1 MASSTFFIPSVNVI
15 GADSLTDAMNM
26 MADYGFTRTLIVT
39 DNMLTKLGMA
49 GDVQKALE
57 ERNIFSVIYD
67 GTQPNPT
74 TENVAAGLKLLKENN
89 CDSVIS
95 LGGGSPHD
103 CAKGIALVAANG
115 GDIRDYE
122 GVDRSAKPQLPM
134 IAINTTAGTASE
146 MTRFCII
153 TDEARHIK
161 MAIVDKHVTPLL
173 SVNDSSLM
181 IGMPKSLTAATG
193 MDALT
198 HAIEAYVSIAAT
210 PITDACALK
219 AVTMIAENLP
229 LAVED
234 GSNAKAREAM
244 AYAQFLAGM
253 AFNNASLGYVHA
265 MAHQLGGFYNLPHGV
280 CNAVLLPHVQVFNS
294 KVAAARLRDCAAAM
308 GVNVTGKN
316 DAEGAE
322 ACINAIRE
330 LAKKVDI
337 PAGLRD
343 LNVKEEDF
351 ASHVY
356 PCYTSHR
363 KETIMTNNPPS
374 AQIKPGEYGFPLKL
388 KARYDNFI
396 GGEWVAP
403 ADGEYYQNL
412 TPVTG
417 QLLCEVASS
426 GKRDIDLALD
436 AAHKVKDKWAH
447 TSVQDRAAILFKI
460 ADRMEQN
467 LELLATAETWD
478 NGKPIRETSAADV
491 PLAIDHFRYFAS
503 CIRAQEGGISE
514 VDSETVAYHFH
525 EPLGVVGQIIPWN
538 FPLLMASWKMAPALA
553 AGNCVV
559 LKPARLTPLSVL
571 LLMEIVGDLLPPGV
585 VNVVNGAGGEIGEYL
600 ATSKRI
606 AKVAFTGSTEVGQQ
620 IMQYATQNIIPVTL
634 ELGGKSPNIFF
645 ADVMDEEDA
654 FFDKALEG
662 FALFAFNQGEVCTC
676 PSRALVQESIYERF
690 MERAIR
696 RVESIRSGNP
706 LDSVTQMGAQ
716 VSHGQLETILN
727 YIDIGKKEGADVL
740 TGGRRKLLEGELKDG
755 YYLEPTI
762 LFGQNNMRVFQEEIF
777 GPVLAVTTF
786 KTMDEALELA
796 NDTQYGLGAGV
807 WSRNGN
813 LAYKMG
819 RGIQA
824 GRVWTNCYHA
834 YPAHAAFGGYK
845 QSGIGRETHKMMLEH
860 YQQTKCLL
868 VSYSDKPLGLF

>member
-1 MASSTFFIPSVNVI
+1 MAASTFFIPSVNVI

-74 TENVAAGLKLLKENN
+74 TENVAAGLKLLKENNCDSVISLGGGSPHDCAKGIALVAANGGDIRDYEGVDRSAKPQLPMIAIILKENN

-351 ASHVY
+351 AVLA
-356 PCYTSHR
+356 
-363 KETIMTNNPPS
+363 TNALKDACGFTNPIQ
-374 AQIKPGEYGFPLKL
+374 ATHEEI
-388 KARYDNFI
+388 
-396 GGEWVAP
+396 VAI
-403 ADGEYYQNL
+403 Y
-412 TPVTG
+412 
-417 QLLCEVASS
+417 
-426 GKRDIDLALD
+426 
-436 AAHKVKDKWAH
+436 
-447 TSVQDRAAILFKI
+447 RAA
-460 ADRMEQN
+460 M
-467 LELLATAETWD
+467 
-478 NGKPIRETSAADV
+478 
-491 PLAIDHFRYFAS
+491 
-503 CIRAQEGGISE
+503 
-514 VDSETVAYHFH
+514 
-525 EPLGVVGQIIPWN
+525 
-538 FPLLMASWKMAPALA
+538 
-553 AGNCVV
+553 
-559 LKPARLTPLSVL
+559 
-571 LLMEIVGDLLPPGV
+571 
-585 VNVVNGAGGEIGEYL
+585 
-600 ATSKRI
+600 
-606 AKVAFTGSTEVGQQ
+606 
-620 IMQYATQNIIPVTL
+620 
-634 ELGGKSPNIFF
+634 
-645 ADVMDEEDA
+645 
-654 FFDKALEG
+654 
-662 FALFAFNQGEVCTC
+662 
-676 PSRALVQESIYERF
+676 
-690 MERAIR
+690 
-696 RVESIRSGNP
+696 
-706 LDSVTQMGAQ
+706 
-716 VSHGQLETILN
+716 
-727 YIDIGKKEGADVL
+727 
-740 TGGRRKLLEGELKDG
+740 
-755 YYLEPTI
+755 
-762 LFGQNNMRVFQEEIF
+762 
-777 GPVLAVTTF
+777 
-786 KTMDEALELA
+786 
-796 NDTQYGLGAGV
+796 
-807 WSRNGN
+807 
-813 LAYKMG
+813 
-819 RGIQA
+819 
-824 GRVWTNCYHA
+824 
-834 YPAHAAFGGYK
+834 
-845 QSGIGRETHKMMLEH
+845 
-860 YQQTKCLL
+860 
-868 VSYSDKPLGLF
+868 